1 MFESAVA
8 FLQTYLE
15 RNLILFRLNYVYSKG
30 MVVHDFPLTGISAI
44 AIALGGSHSCVAETS
59 GGIKCWGLNAHGQ
72 LGTGG
77 SSWVQQLRP
86 VDVGNWQGMQR
97 WGHWGKILVVPT
109 RVQSYQGE
117 DMSNIE
123 DMRHMK
129 HNGVRGRLMQ
139 TQGRGACRSG

>member
-1 MFESAVA
+1 
-8 FLQTYLE
+8 
-15 RNLILFRLNYVYSKG
+15 

-86 VDVGNWQGMQR
+86 ADVGDWQGMQR
-97 WGHWGKILVVPT
+97 WGQDT
-109 RVQSYQGE
+109 SCTYQGT
-117 DMSNIE
+117 D
-123 DMRHMK
+123 RPP
-129 HNGVRGRLMQ
+129 RGR
-139 TQGRGACRSG
+139 T